1 LDQQDQMQQRIIEIF
16 SERFDTRLESDGVDL
31 LETGLVDSVKIVELV
46 LEIEQRFGVSLP
58 FEELEIEDFRTVPR
72 LAERIARNTAA
83 GHLTRCDGHPG
94 RVLRSGPQRGRR
106 RVQPPHGGA
115 RFELALSRAS

>member
-1 LDQQDQMQQRIIEIF
+1 MDPLDKLQQQITDIF
-16 SERFDTRLESDGVDL
+16 AERFETRLESLQVDL

-72 LAERIARNTAA
+72 LAERIARNT
-83 GHLTRCDGHPG
+83 PG
-94 RVLRSGPQRGRR
+94 L
-106 RVQPPHGGA
+106 
-115 RFELALSRAS
+115 L

>member
-1 LDQQDQMQQRIIEIF
+1 
-16 SERFDTRLESDGVDL
+16 VDL

-72 LAERIARNTAA
+72 LAERIARTTPA
-83 GHLTRCDGHPG
+83 
-94 RVLRSGPQRGRR
+94 VL
-106 RVQPPHGGA
+106 
-115 RFELALSRAS
+115 